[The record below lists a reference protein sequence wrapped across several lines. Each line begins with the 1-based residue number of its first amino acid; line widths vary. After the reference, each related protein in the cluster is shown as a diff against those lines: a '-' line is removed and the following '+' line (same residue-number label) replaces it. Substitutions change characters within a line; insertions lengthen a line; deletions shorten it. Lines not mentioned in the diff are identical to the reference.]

1 MKIDGGVF
9 STYDLVVVGIEV
21 EDSSWDRRWVLVCLW
36 VGHSRER
43 TWLKLKEVSSKEQ

>member
-9 STYDLVVVGIEV
+9 STYDLVVGIEV
-21 EDSSWDRRWVLVCLW
+21 EGRSWARRWVLVCLW